1 MGAGLFRWEDTGFA
15 VETVRYGRA
24 RLTVAR
30 SAPPRDLVGLD
41 EVVDAYG
48 RGEARPTSVA
58 AAFLRQRVVDHSP
71 SFDWRSA
78 RLVELIPIVCAL
90 SDEPALT
97 ASTPTELADELL
109 RTRPQAMPEAAPK
122 GRLPLKL
129 IPRSWRGRIAT
140 RPAAS
145 GPDARV

>member
-1 MGAGLFRWEDTGFA
+1 LFRWEETGFA

-30 SAPPRDLVGLD
+30 STPPRDLVGLG
-41 EVVDAYG
+41 EVVEAYG
-48 RGEARPTSVA
+48 RGQARATSVA

-78 RLVELIPIVCAL
+78 RLMELLPIVCAL
-90 SDEPALT
+90 SDEPKLH
-97 ASTPTELADELL
+97 ASTPAELADELL
-109 RTRPQAMPEAAPK
+109 GTRPDALGHTARN

-140 RPAAS
+140 RTAVAQPGS
-145 GPDARV
+145 RS